1 MTISNFTAFC
11 KKIDDKYKV
20 ELEEDFVFK
29 FTNSS
34 GDVFNVNPCEVK
46 DFIRFFIENYSSI
59 ENTWEKVPSRKKFID
74 QWEEKSYRAIYK
86 YAEDNGAKGL
96 AGLAKS
102 QTKGLTSLIS
112 KVVAFLVG
120 EDEFSITN
128 TTYFGISSFKLADEN
143 WSLLFKK
150 NSKPVEPNVLQD
162 FKEWLLN
169 KGLSEKTAKDY
180 SGYCIKKA
188 NEIVISNGYL
198 SHDIYK
204 LSSNDLS
211 SVLEALEESQEWISL
226 NKDGN
231 RSYCIGLK
239 HFIKYKEYKQK
250 IKGDAVPLSKPFIL
264 LAGISGTGK
273 TRFVRKQAA
282 KTGRLDETY
291 CLTSVRPDWHEPSDL
306 LGYISRLD
314 GRPQFIVTDVLYF
327 IVQAWREI
335 LSAGVRLEKTVN
347 DRFVVSGEK
356 AHLEQVR
363 PYWLC
368 LDEMNLAP
376 VEQYFADYLS
386 TLETREWAWSGE
398 SFSYSSDPLLK
409 SATMAQ
415 LGENSTL
422 REDLGLQSV
431 NYDMAWEMFYQH
443 GIGIPF
449 NLIVAGTVNMD
460 ETTHGFSRKVID
472 RALSFDFGAFFPN
485 NFDDFFVP
493 TVCNKVLSYPLQS
506 QAGQLDLKSTY
517 DSDGQKSIAF
527 LEAIN
532 KILKGTPFELAY
544 RALNELLLAVTCA
557 QPQDDKCLIA
567 VWDDFIMCKVLP
579 RIEGDNDKLTTAE
592 GDAILIKLNVVL
604 QDQLA
609 PIFDESH
616 NDVMQRPD
624 LYRERIITDSN
635 NEKTLNIPCRSIR
648 KLEWMQQR
656 LVSATFT
663 SFWP

>member
-1 MTISNFTAFC
+1 ML
-11 KKIDDKYKV
+11 V
-20 ELEEDFVFK
+20 ELEAHLPKRPVVEDSDLPDFFLPSYIVNKLNSVLNKEHIQVDSYTSNALTNPKRSSIEKNYAVFPNQYFVYVCK
-29 FTNSS
+29 
-34 GDVFNVNPCEVK
+34 VK
-46 DFIRFFIENYSSI
+46 DFAEKIYEYFKIFDNLKNKEYEENGELVKY
-59 ENTWEKVPSRKKFID
+59 NMYGSRDYLYNLFKSKPDLNEIFTNDEEVELFSKFMD
-74 QWEEKSYRAIYK
+74 KDNNEFRLKGKNLVNERGEPRG
-86 YAEDNGAKGL
+86 AEDC
-96 AGLAKS
+96 
-102 QTKGLTSLIS
+102 
-112 KVVAFLVG
+112 F
-120 EDEFSITN
+120 
-128 TTYFGISSFKLADEN
+128 
-143 WSLLFKK
+143 
-150 NSKPVEPNVLQD
+150 
-162 FKEWLLN
+162 
-169 KGLSEKTAKDY
+169 
-180 SGYCIKKA
+180 
-188 NEIVISNGYL
+188 
-198 SHDIYK
+198 
-204 LSSNDLS
+204 S
-211 SVLEALEESQEWISL
+211 SVLLTQLNVPNVSSSIIGTIAYLLCENKSVYEELTQFCKNFYAQADIA
-226 NKDGN
+226 D
-231 RSYCIGLK
+231 I
-239 HFIKYKEYKQK
+239 IKYHYDITLPK
-250 IKGDAVPLSKPFIL
+250 SFIL
-264 LAGISGTGK
+264 LAGLSGTGK
-273 TRFVRKQAA
+273 TRFVRQQAE

-347 DRFVVSGEK
+347 GRFVVSGEK

-415 LGENSTL
+415 LGEDSTL

-431 NYDMAWEMFYQH
+431 NYDMAWEMFHQH

-485 NFDDFFVP
+485 DFDDFFVP
-493 TVCNKVLSYPLQS
+493 TVSNKVLSYPLQS
-506 QAGQLDLKSTY
+506 QAGQLDLKSTH

-532 KILKGTPFELAY
+532 KVLKGTPFELAY

-557 QPQDDKCLIA
+557 QPQDDKSLIA
-567 VWDDFIMCKVLP
+567 VWDDYIMCKVLP
-579 RIEGDNDKLTTAE
+579 RIEGDNDKLTTAG

-635 NEKTLNIPCRSIR
+635 SEKTINIPCRSIR